1 LHGFTYIPVSIGL
14 ECLLFPTRW
23 FTLSLQDSKRRLSAV
38 AQLHQDYQGG
48 CFQWMMMTDR
58 VNENTIPRFLETLT
72 TEASQRKYAF
82 LTTSIDQDSDLI
94 DPFILN
100 GFVTI
105 GWEQAWKYQHTDFIK
120 THDDRDWRLTTP
132 TDNSSINQISNKNLS
147 PAEKSITPSVIQNPP
162 PFSFFIKNELHGYA
176 YIKKNNKTVVVI
188 PFFSPTVLSPA
199 LATKQLLD
207 YFYTDNMLLYIIL
220 KSGSK
225 WSDSFLLEHYKM
237 ASSKRVRMVKHLAIK
252 IKDFES
258 ERSRVANGSTTDLLT
273 PLSKSNAFKDKI

>member
-1 LHGFTYIPVSIGL
+1 MHRFTYIPVSIGL

-23 FTLSLQDSKRRLSAV
+23 FTLSLQDSKRRLSTI

-48 CFQWMMMTDR
+48 CFQWMMITDR

-72 TEASQRKYAF
+72 AVASQRKYSF

-132 TDNSSINQISNKNLS
+132 TDHSSINQISNKNLS
-147 PAEKSITPSVIQNPP
+147 PAEKSITPSVNQNPP

-199 LATKQLLD
+199 LATKQLID
-207 YFYTDNMLLYIIL
+207 FYYTDYICVYILL
-220 KSGSK
+220 KSGSE
-225 WSDSFLLEHYKM
+225 WHDSVLLEHYKM

-252 IKDFES
+252 IKDYES

-273 PLSKSNAFKDKI
+273 PLSKSNTFKDKI